1 MKRRIIAVT
10 VALLMM
16 ITVVP
21 VTAAADGNGQP
32 IPVDLD
38 VLAFEGET
46 AQKNPVEITDQ
57 DPVVSKNYR
66 GKIYEFTLPQP
77 GTLVVTL
84 SPLSGS
90 KGTEMV
96 FDETKDFVKADNGDW
111 NTNRKWVT
119 RRWSSL
125 EDGTSTFYG
134 NGKAYDK
141 YYLAL
146 VNNADN
152 FQSQKILQAAFYP
165 ATDRTL
171 ELGKTYV
178 FGGSYDKKYQDF
190 KFTATKSGYVSVVFS
205 PAAENEATFSLLD
218 QNKKRLSGQ
227 YGRSYDIGY
236 PYPLTFGVQKG
247 KTYYLRTAIDVPPQ
261 DARPH
266 RIRLTNSEIKEK
278 SGTSRKKAVSVKKNK
293 TVKGYILPGKKTSDW
308 YKVKVTK
315 TRKVKFFVRNRF
327 SDQCYFDIYN
337 KKGKKLKTKQKIS
350 KTDGGVRSKTKY
362 VRLTKGTYYVKV
374 YNKTK
379 GDSGYYDLKWK

>member
-1 MKRRIIAVT
+1 M
-10 VALLMM
+10 L
-16 ITVVP
+16 
-21 VTAAADGNGQP
+21 
-32 IPVDLD
+32 
-38 VLAFEGET
+38 
-46 AQKNPVEITDQ
+46 
-57 DPVVSKNYR
+57 
-66 GKIYEFTLPQP
+66 
-77 GTLVVTL
+77 TL
-84 SPLSGS
+84 SPT
-90 KGTEMV
+90 KGTRGMEMIFSESQNFAKV
-96 FDETKDFVKADNGDW
+96 DGRWRLQGAWSRCSTADDIANCFS
-111 NTNRKWVT
+111 K
-119 RRWSSL
+119 S
-125 EDGTSTFYG
+125 
-134 NGKAYDK
+134 GKAGDK
-141 YYLAL
+141 WYLAI
-146 VNNADN
+146 VNDAAS
-152 FQSQKILQAAFYP
+152 FKSQTSLQAAFYP

-178 FGGSYDKKYQDF
+178 FGGSDDKKYQDF
-190 KFTATKSGYVSVVFS
+190 KFTATKSGYVSVDYVPSTEF
-205 PAAENEATFSLLD
+205 EATFSLLD
-218 QNKKRLSGQ
+218 QNKKRLSNP
-227 YGRSYDIGY
+227 YGRWADIWY

-247 KTYYLRTAIDVPPQ
+247 KTYYLRTALDMPPQ
-261 DARPH
+261 DRPN
-266 RIRLTNSEIKEK
+266 RIRLTNSEVKEK